1 MDPLN
6 DARQYGGKDHRKPCR
21 RENSAI
27 PAADR
32 ERRRGGIRWWEAQA
46 AMQPGGAELK
56 PDPITVFVTCPDSGT
71 AESIARA
78 VVAEGLAA
86 CANLLPGMRS
96 IYRWQGAVE
105 EATEVVLLLK
115 SRRDLFDRLER
126 RIRDLHPYDVP
137 CIVAWPIIA
146 GHKPYLE
153 WLTAETIAPEES
165 E

>member
-1 MDPLN
+1 
-6 DARQYGGKDHRKPCR
+6 
-21 RENSAI
+21 
-27 PAADR
+27 
-32 ERRRGGIRWWEAQA
+32 
-46 AMQPGGAELK
+46 MQPGGAELK

-153 WLTAETIAPEES
+153 WLTAETITPEES